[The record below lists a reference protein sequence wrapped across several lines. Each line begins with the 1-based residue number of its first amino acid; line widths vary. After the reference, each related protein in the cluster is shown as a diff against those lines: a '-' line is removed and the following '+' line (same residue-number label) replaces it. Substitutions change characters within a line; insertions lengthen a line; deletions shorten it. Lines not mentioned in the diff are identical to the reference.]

1 MIRKVLIAA
10 AGLLVAAPVIYAKPA
25 APAQTDEKA
34 KVQQAGEVMKEILN
48 IPDDIPKDI
57 LDKAR
62 CVVVMPGVKK
72 GAFIVGGEV
81 GHGAMV
87 CRTGNDYNG
96 KWGAPAMYV
105 LEGGSIGYQI
115 GGESTDV
122 VLLVMNDKGVNSL
135 LSSKVK
141 LGADASAAAGP
152 KGRSAAADTDAA
164 LRSEILTYS
173 RARGAFAGV
182 SLEGAS
188 LRPDNKANENL
199 YGKPETAK
207 QIIAQKTVPPPAE
220 ANLLDSTLQNASPQ
234 LKA

>member
-1 MIRKVLIAA
+1 MRKILILA
-10 AGLLVAAPVIYAKPA
+10 AGLLFAAPALYATPA

-34 KVQQAGEVMKEILN
+34 KVQEAGEVMKDILN
-48 IPDDIPKDI
+48 IPDDIPRNV

-62 CVVVMPGVKK
+62 CVIVLPSVKK

-87 CRTGNDYNG
+87 CRTGSEYNG
-96 KWGAPAMYV
+96 AWGAPAMYV
-105 LEGGSIGYQI
+105 LEGGSVGYQI
-115 GGESTDV
+115 GGEATDL
-122 VLLVMNDKGVNSL
+122 VLLVMNDHGVNSL
-135 LSSKVK
+135 LHSKVK

-173 RARGAFAGV
+173 RSRGAFAGV

-199 YGKPETAK
+199 YGQPETAQ

-220 ANLLDSTLQNASPQ
+220 ANLLDSTLQNASPR
-234 LKA
+234 LKS